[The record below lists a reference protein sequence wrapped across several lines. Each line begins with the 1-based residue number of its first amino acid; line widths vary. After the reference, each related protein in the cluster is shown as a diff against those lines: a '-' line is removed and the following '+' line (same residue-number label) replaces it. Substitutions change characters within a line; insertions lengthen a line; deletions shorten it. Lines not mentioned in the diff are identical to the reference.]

1 MQVFYWLI
9 LLIVIGIAI
18 FAIQNSQAPQV
29 VIKFLFW
36 QLQTSLIYTIL
47 GSIALGILITL
58 FFWIPRAIRSSFQK
72 RELKREVGNLKTVLN
87 KAASSQDIERESK
100 EG

>member
-18 FAIQNSQAPQV
+18 FSIQNSSAPQI

-36 QLQTSLIYTIL
+36 QVETSLLYTIL
-47 GSIALGILITL
+47 GSIVLGILITL

-72 RELKREVGNLKTVLN
+72 RELKREVGNLKGILER
-87 KAASSQDIERESK
+87 SGSLQDVEREPK
-100 EG
+100 

>member
-9 LLIVIGIAI
+9 LFIVIGIAI
-18 FAIQNSQAPQV
+18 FAIQNSSAPQI

-36 QLQTSLIYTIL
+36 QFDTSLLYTIL
-47 GSIALGILITL
+47 GSIILGILITL

-72 RELKREVGNLKTVLN
+72 RELKREVGNLKTALN
-87 KAASSQDIERESK
+87 KSGELQNEDTKSR
-100 EG
+100 

>member
-18 FAIQNSQAPQV
+18 FSIQNSSAPQI

-36 QLQTSLIYTIL
+36 QFETSLLYTIL
-47 GSIALGILITL
+47 GSIVLGILITL

-72 RELKREVGNLKTVLN
+72 RELKREVGNLKGILER
-87 KAASSQDIERESK
+87 SGSLQDVEREPK
-100 EG
+100 